1 METYTTQQAAEITD
15 IPIGTIRSWMSRCPG
30 LFKQNIH
37 FVIEESG
44 RKMWT
49 PTGIE
54 FLKTRPTTLKST
66 EEPTNDDDSG
76 TEADFSGF
84 LEPILEAASNQLAYQ
99 FWRELPV
106 RTLQRIQQMRTAP
119 TVEERELMQQSV
131 DDSLR
136 IGTFELAPTYIR
148 GLPNE

>member
-1 METYTTQQAAEITD
+1 METYTTRQAAEKTG

-30 LFKQNIH
+30 LFKQDIH

-49 PTGIE
+49 STGIE
-54 FLKTRPTTLKST
+54 FLKTRPATAKST
-66 EEPTNDDDSG
+66 EQPTNDDDSNSK
-76 TEADFSGF
+76 ADFSDF
-84 LEPILEAASNQLAYQ
+84 LEPILEAASKQLAYQ
-99 FWRELPV
+99 FWQELPV
-106 RTLQRIQQMRTAP
+106 RTLQRIQQMRIAP
-119 TVEERELMQQSV
+119 TEEEREIMQQSV
-131 DDSLR
+131 DGALR